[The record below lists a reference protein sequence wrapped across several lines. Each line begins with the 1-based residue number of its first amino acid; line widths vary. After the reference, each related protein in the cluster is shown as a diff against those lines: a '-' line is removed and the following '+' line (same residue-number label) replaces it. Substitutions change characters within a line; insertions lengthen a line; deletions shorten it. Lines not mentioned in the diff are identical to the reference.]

1 MKLLKMEIE
10 RLISEIKNYRL
21 DNIVGLAVRFAHG
34 TKRYFA

>member
-21 DNIVGLAVRFAHG
+21 DNIVGLADVDR
-34 TKRYFA
+34 KSVV